1 MQVPVGMPLRESEA
15 IVLRTTRLGEADKI
29 VSLLTRQW
37 GRLRAVAAGARR
49 PKSRW
54 GALLEPMTHIRAW
67 IFERENRD
75 LLRMNSADLI
85 ESFFDMQKEY
95 RIQVATQYL
104 GEVTERLLPERE
116 ANERSFRLLVAVLKG
131 LKISG
136 EVDRPLVYFD
146 YWMLKL
152 GGVLPD
158 FERCQNCGR
167 PLGHEGFY
175 GPGSEG
181 PGCRD
186 CKPRAAVALSKEE
199 LSKVALACSQPLD
212 KWLRMERAGGSNHV
226 RLFLEEVI
234 RTHAERELVTV
245 RLLKGEG

>member
-116 ANERSFRLLVAVLKG
+116 ANERGFRLLVAVLKG

-167 PLGHEGFY
+167 PLGHEGCY

-181 PGCRD
+181 PACRD
-186 CKPRAAVALSKEE
+186 CKPRQATALLKEE